1 MNTFGDIRSTLH
13 SLDTTTINATDWI
26 ALRAELDEA
35 ASALTGSEREA
46 ALSYIDTAEYRIWG
60 GWTLPAELP
69 TDEFMVCDPCA
80 DRRVFVVLNTYRKRV
95 EVIEKDAQLWSS
107 ESYPV
112 DNLKPEVALSV
123 VTPQLIAQV
132 VSASHEFDVEEI
144 MEAAFSGAGREE
156 NRVSGEQEVADL
168 AQWDDDEVMELLEI
182 EDMSCTARVGELLAW
197 FDGSTLSRVVLDQD
211 GEAIFRAAHR
221 HAEQRGLLDAILDAV

>member
-13 SLDTTTINATDWI
+13 NLDIATINATDWI
-26 ALRAELDEA
+26 TMRAELDEA

-46 ALSYIDTAEYRIWG
+46 ALSYIDATARRIWG
-60 GWTLPAELP
+60 GWTLPTELP

-80 DRRVFVVLNTYRKRV
+80 ARRVFVVLNTYRKRV
-95 EVIEKDAQLWSS
+95 EVIEKDAQLWTE

-144 MEAAFSGAGREE
+144 MREAFSGAGREE
-156 NRVSGEQEVADL
+156 SRVSGEQEV
-168 AQWDDDEVMELLEI
+168 MELLEI
-182 EDMSCTARVGELLAW
+182 CTARVGELLAW

-221 HAEQRGLLDAILDAV
+221 HAEQRGLLDANPDAV